1 MSSKGTIECSVEQL
15 SELSVEAWR
24 LGQWL
29 SRLDS
34 QSSIGRHVLRK
45 YERFFQDL
53 GIEVLDMTGKTYDPG
68 MALDII
74 DSIQD
79 DTLESGIEVIDETI
93 APIVVYQEQVIRH
106 GQVVTRKRAEV
117 LEQATAEEQ

>member
-1 MSSKGTIECSVEQL
+1 MSLKETIECPVEQL

-29 SRLDS
+29 SKLDS

-45 YERFFQDL
+45 YEKFFQEL
-53 GIEVLDMTGKTYDPG
+53 GFEVLDMTGKTYDPG

-74 DSIQD
+74 DSIHD
-79 DTLESGIEVIDETI
+79 ETLESGIEIIDETI
-93 APIVVYQEQVIRH
+93 SPIVIYQEQVVKH
-106 GQVVTRKRAEV
+106 GQIVTRKRLEV
-117 LEQATAEEQ
+117 LEQAAVEE

>member
-29 SRLDS
+29 SKLDS
-34 QSSIGRHVLRK
+34 QSSIGTHVLRK

-53 GIEVLDMTGKTYDPG
+53 GFEVLDMTGKTYDPG

-79 DTLESGIEVIDETI
+79 DTLESSIEIIDETI
-93 APIVVYQEQVIRH
+93 APIVVYQEQVVRH

>member
-1 MSSKGTIECSVEQL
+1 MVLRETIECPLEML
-15 SELSVEAWR
+15 SDLSIEAWR

-29 SRLDS
+29 SKLDS

-53 GIEVLDMTGKTYDPG
+53 GFEILDMSGKTYDPG

-74 DSIQD
+74 DSIHD
-79 DTLESGIEVIDETI
+79 DTLESGIEIIDETI
-93 APIVVYQEQVIRH
+93 SPIVVFHERVVKH
-106 GQVVTRKRAEV
+106 GQVVTRKRLEV
-117 LEQATAEEQ
+117 SEQAAIEE